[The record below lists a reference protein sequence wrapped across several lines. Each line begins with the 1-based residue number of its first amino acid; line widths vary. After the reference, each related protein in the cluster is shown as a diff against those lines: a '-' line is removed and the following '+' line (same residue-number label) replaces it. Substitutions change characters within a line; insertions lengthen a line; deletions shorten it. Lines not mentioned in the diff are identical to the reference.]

1 MSSHYKKHDVE
12 TLEHIEQDIFNKY
25 GNSGDIILT
34 GDFNARTGNKLDYIT
49 GDSASHIP
57 IKNDAYII
65 DTAVVQRH
73 SRDNTVDSR
82 GKDLL
87 ELCIANKLRI
97 TNGRTFGDTHGKFTC
112 HNYAGSSVVDY
123 FIVSEQLLN
132 DILYVY
138 VYDFF
143 LPLSDYHC
151 KIFLKLLSTFKREC
165 TSMNM
170 QEMPKRYKWGELSVT
185 NFQNVFLHPTVQ
197 IDIKLL
203 LDKSIEYNEQSI
215 NNATNEIHNIFDK
228 VAKLSLHRKSAH
240 RTST

>member
-1 MSSHYKKHDVE
+1 MDY
-12 TLEHIEQDIFNKY
+12 I
-25 GNSGDIILT
+25 SGDP
-34 GDFNARTGNKLDYIT
+34 
-49 GDSASHIP
+49 ASHIP
-57 IKNDAYII
+57 VKNDAYII
-65 DTAVVQRH
+65 DTAVGQRH

-82 GKDLL
+82 GLLDLL

-112 HNYAGSSVVDY
+112 HNYAGSSMVDY

-138 VYDFF
+138 VSDF
-143 LPLSDYHC
+143 LPLSDCHC
-151 KIFLKLLSTFKREC
+151 KISLKLLSTFKREC

-170 QEMPKRYKWGELSVT
+170 QEMPKRYKWDELSVT
-185 NFQNVFLHPTVQ
+185 NFQNAFLHPTVQ
-197 IDIKLL
+197 NDIQLF

-215 NNATNEIHNIFDK
+215 NNATNEIHNIFNK

-240 RTST
+240 RTSTHK